1 MFQNRN
7 AELIKSVNSLKKKLQ
22 KGAWWKTTL
31 SILSK
36 RKKLLNV

>member
-22 KGAWWKTTL
+22 KGE
-31 SILSK
+31 
-36 RKKLLNV
+36 

>member
-22 KGAWWKTTL
+22 KGEWWKT
-31 SILSK
+31 ILYI
-36 RKKLLNV
+36 